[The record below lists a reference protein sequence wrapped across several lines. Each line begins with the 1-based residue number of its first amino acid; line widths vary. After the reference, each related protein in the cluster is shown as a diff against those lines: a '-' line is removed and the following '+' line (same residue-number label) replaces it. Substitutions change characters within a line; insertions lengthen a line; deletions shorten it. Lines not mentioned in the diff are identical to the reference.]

1 MLLII
6 ISDSDCYYLFN
17 NSSMSCLINI
27 PTKLIQSVKNKVQNI
42 IMLFVVSIILILIVI
57 IL

>member
-1 MLLII
+1 MLLIT

-17 NSSMSCLINI
+17 NLSISFLINT
-27 PTKLIQSVKNKVQNI
+27 PTKVIQIVKNVVQSI
-42 IMLFVVSIILILIVI
+42 IMLFVVSIILILMFI